1 MRGDFFYKRLGER
14 ISTERKKRGLSQ
26 DELSGIAE
34 LDRTYL
40 ARIEE
45 GKANPSMRILHKIA
59 RKLRIKIHSLL
70 TGV

>member
-1 MRGDFFYKRLGER
+1 MKGDFFYKRLGDR
-14 ISTERKKRGLSQ
+14 ICYERKKRGLSQ

-59 RKLRIKIHSLL
+59 KKLKVKIHFLL

>member
-1 MRGDFFYKRLGER
+1 MKGNFFYKRLGER
-14 ISTERKKRGLSQ
+14 VSYERKKRGFSQ
-26 DELSGIAE
+26 DVLSGIAE

-59 RKLRIKIHSLL
+59 RKLKVKINYLL